1 MSLDANVW
9 CLALLAAFWPAAKVT
24 SAKVEQFPP
33 ILNVPIGGNESMFC
47 KFPILQDT
55 AEVSWWKS
63 GQKALI
69 EPDSRNQFNVK
80 KGRGTFTLLNVRYA
94 DAGLY
99 YCQVKS
105 QQQIFGNGNGSQ
117 LIVLTPPTPLK
128 IIRVE
133 EGSPKSRKLMCKTA
147 AFYPK
152 KLDVFWRKNNMEI
165 LTKIETSIH
174 EISEGFYEAS
184 STLEDAQP
192 AQGKMVYTCLVTH
205 ETLQVPASFS
215 YIIEE
220 DRNKPLILGCALGG
234 VAIVI
239 LIIILNAQA
248 LESKHGRCRTT

>member
-1 MSLDANVW
+1 MSLDANFS
-9 CLALLAAFWPAAKVT
+9 CLALLAAFWPVAKVT

-33 ILNVPIGGNESMFC
+33 ILKVPIGGNESMFC

-55 AEVSWWKS
+55 AEVSWWKA
-63 GQKALI
+63 GQKAFI

-133 EGSPKSRKLMCKTA
+133 EVSSKSRKLMCKTA

-152 KLDVFWRKNNMEI
+152 KLDIFWRKNNMEI

-174 EISEGFYEAS
+174 EISEGFFEAS

-192 AQGKMVYTCLVTH
+192 AQGKMLYTCLVTH

-220 DRNKPLILGCALGG
+220 EHKNKPLILGCALGG

-239 LIIILNAQA
+239 LIIIFVTSGVNR
-248 LESKHGRCRTT
+248 KR